1 MSATDDGELPAVFE
15 TASADYDTHSDR
27 DIDRIRSPRRGLKR
41 ISAACQRCR
50 RRKQKCDGRHP
61 VCGSCAA
68 ANVSCV
74 PSDRLVVKTDK
85 ECECDHLRG
94 QVERLKDRVNEL
106 QSRLTMQSRMPS
118 EARSQESQLQIRPAD
133 TGRLNDRPEPDGSVG
148 SLERAYSGRM
158 LLPTFR
164 GLGANGNS
172 ETGFMSSPW
181 QLWQGLAAS
190 DTPPAATPS
199 NTFNLHRDG
208 ISLIEVFFD
217 RRWPQYPVLHRPT
230 FMEQHYIPYCNGQ
243 TRDRLSAF
251 EVHMVLAIG
260 ASEKA
265 RISSDAPISHEFFFE
280 AAVRDLDAV
289 LSAEDIDCIKCLS
302 LLCLFGSNEPQSVNL
317 WYTVG
322 MALRLAVGIDMHR
335 QESLTHKS
343 LLDAEMRKRLFWSLY
358 TMDRSV
364 SISLGRPLGIQ
375 DADITVPLPLL
386 LTDEQVAGPADRAI
400 ANILPD
406 VRDMSA
412 FRHIV
417 ELRQINAGIYTA
429 LHSAGGANMDASN
442 LDSIRQQHYTR
453 LNAWLL
459 SAPRY
464 LAPLSMYQT
473 PEWFQIAYHQAVINL
488 HRPSHASPVSS
499 ADAIRLCADSSISL
513 ISCYNALYAKNKIIY
528 TFVALDS
535 LFMAAV
541 TMLYSIRASSVVR
554 YELTR
559 EVVESNIE
567 TCVRLLSKI
576 SHGKTVGER
585 STQIIRRL
593 GNATLAIF
601 DNGVHAEGE
610 IDTEFMSWFGVRSQN
625 PPRPEYPTPSIDTAW
640 NDLFEHG
647 YDLNSFQNVHLLL

>member
-15 TASADYDTHSDR
+15 SASAYDTHSDR
-27 DIDRIRSPRRGLKR
+27 DTDRIRSPRRGLKR

-61 VCGSCAA
+61 VCGACAA
-68 ANVSCV
+68 ANVPCV
-74 PSDRLVVKTDK
+74 PSDRLVVKVDR

-106 QSRLTMQSRMPS
+106 QTQLAMQSRLPS
-118 EARSQESQLQIRPAD
+118 EARSQESHLQIRSVAD
-133 TGRLNDRPEPDGSVG
+133 RQEPDGSVG
-148 SLERAYSGRM
+148 SLERGYVGRM

-164 GLGANGNS
+164 GLGPNGAS
-172 ETGFMSSPW
+172 ETGFMTGPW
-181 QLWQGLAAS
+181 QLWHGLSAS
-190 DTPPAATPS
+190 ETPPTATS
-199 NTFNLHRDG
+199 STFSLHRDVLG
-208 ISLIEVFFD
+208 LIEVFFD
-217 RRWPQYPVLHRPT
+217 RRWPQYPVLHRPS

-243 TRDRLSAF
+243 VRSRLSAF

-265 RISSDAPISHEFFFE
+265 RISSDAPVSHEVFFE

-289 LSAEDIDCIKCLS
+289 LSADDLDCIRCLS

-335 QESLTHKS
+335 EESMANKT

-375 DADITVPLPLL
+375 DADITIPLPLV
-386 LTDEQVAGPADRAI
+386 LTDEQIAGPADQAI

-417 ELRQINAGIYTA
+417 ELRQINAGIYSA
-429 LHSAGGANMDASN
+429 LHSAGGLNLEGRN
-442 LDSIRQQHYTR
+442 LDAIRQQHYTR

-488 HRPSHASPVSS
+488 HRPSHTSPVSS

-554 YELTR
+554 LELTR
-559 EVVESNIE
+559 EVVEANIE
-567 TCVRLLSKI
+567 SCVRLLSKI
-576 SHGKTVGER
+576 SHGKKVGER

-601 DNGVHAEGE
+601 DNTSHAEGE
-610 IDTEFMSWFGVRSQN
+610 IDTEFMSWFGVKSQN
-625 PPRPEYPTPSIDTAW
+625 PPPRQEYPTPSIDTAW

>member
-1 MSATDDGELPAVFE
+1 MSAADNGELPGIFE
-15 TASADYDTHSDR
+15 TTGYDTHSDK
-27 DIDRIRSPRRGLKR
+27 DSIVVDRIKSPRHGLKR
-41 ISAACQRCR
+41 VSAACQRCR
-50 RRKQKCDGRHP
+50 RRKQKACDGIHP
-61 VCGSCAA
+61 VCGSCLS
-68 ANVSCV
+68 ANVPCV
-74 PSDRLVVKTDK
+74 PSDRLSVRQDR

-94 QVERLKDRVNEL
+94 QVERLKDRVNQL
-106 QSRLTMQSRMPS
+106 QTRLTMQSRLPS
-118 EARSQESQLQIRPAD
+118 EALSQDSMQLRPIQ
-133 TGRLNDRPEPDGSVG
+133 RPEPDGSVA
-148 SLERAYSGRM
+148 SLERGYVGRM

-164 GLGANGNS
+164 GANANGTS
-172 ETGFMSSPW
+172 ETGFRSGPW
-181 QLWQGLAAS
+181 QLWNGLSAS
-190 DTPPAATPS
+190 DTPPTPTS

-208 ISLIEVFFD
+208 IGLIDVFFD
-217 RRWPQYPVLHRPT
+217 RRWPQYPVIHRPT

-243 TRDRLSAF
+243 IQNRLSAF

-265 RISSDAPISHEFFFE
+265 RISSDAPVSHEHFFE
-280 AAVRDLDAV
+280 AAVRDLDCV
-289 LSAEDIDCIKCLS
+289 LAAEDIDCIRCLS

-322 MALRLAVGIDMHR
+322 MALRLAVGIEMHR
-335 QESLTHKS
+335 DESLSQKS

-375 DADITVPLPLL
+375 DADITIPLPLIL
-386 LTDEQVAGPADRAI
+386 SDEQLAGPPDRAI
-400 ANILPD
+400 PNILPD

-417 ELRQINAGIYTA
+417 ELRQINGGIYSA
-429 LHSAGGANMDASN
+429 LHSAGGANLESTN
-442 LDSIRQQHYTR
+442 LDAIRQQHYTR

-535 LFMAAV
+535 LFLAAV
-541 TMLYSIRASSVVR
+541 TMLYSIRASSIVR
-554 YELTR
+554 HELTR

-585 STQIIRRL
+585 SMQIIRRL
-593 GNATLAIF
+593 GNATLAVF
-601 DNGVHAEGE
+601 DNSSYAEAD
-610 IDTEFMSWFGVRSQN
+610 IDTEFMSWFGVKSQN
-625 PPRPEYPTPSIDTAW
+625 PVRPEYPTPSIDTAW

-647 YDLNSFQNVHLLL
+647 YDLTSYQNGHLLL

>member
-1 MSATDDGELPAVFE
+1 MSATDEGELPAVFE
-15 TASADYDTHSDR
+15 NIPTGYDTHSDTA
-27 DIDRIRSPRRGLKR
+27 DRIKSPRHGLKR

-61 VCGSCAA
+61 ICGACAA
-68 ANVSCV
+68 ANVPCV
-74 PSDRLVVKTDK
+74 PSDRLVVRPDR

-106 QSRLTMQSRMPS
+106 QTRLAMQSRLPS
-118 EARSQESQLQIRPAD
+118 EALSQDRQM
-133 TGRLNDRPEPDGSVG
+133 RLDARVEPDGSVA
-148 SLERAYSGRM
+148 SLERGYVGRM

-164 GLGANGNS
+164 PNGTS
-172 ETGFMSSPW
+172 ESGFRSGPW
-181 QLWQGLAAS
+181 QLWNGLSAS
-190 DTPPAATPS
+190 DTPPTATS

-208 ISLIEVFFD
+208 LALIDVFFD

-243 TRDRLSAF
+243 IRDKLSAF

-265 RISSDAPISHEFFFE
+265 RISSDAPVSHEYFFE
-280 AAVRDLDAV
+280 AAARDLDCV
-289 LSAEDIDCIKCLS
+289 LAAEDIDCIRCLS

-335 QESLTHKS
+335 EESLANRS

-375 DADITVPLPLL
+375 DADITIPLPLVL
-386 LTDEQVAGPADRAI
+386 SDEQIAGPSDRAI
-400 ANILPD
+400 PNILPD

-417 ELRQINAGIYTA
+417 ELRQINGGIYSA
-429 LHSAGGANMDASN
+429 LHSAGGANLESSN
-442 LDSIRQQHYTR
+442 LDAIRQQHYTR

-541 TMLYSIRASSVVR
+541 TMLYSIRASSIVR
-554 YELTR
+554 HELTR

-567 TCVRLLSKI
+567 TCVRLVSKI

-601 DNGVHAEGE
+601 DNSSYAEGE
-610 IDTEFMSWFGVRSQN
+610 IDTEFMSWFGVKSQN
-625 PPRPEYPTPSIDTAW
+625 PVRPEYPTPSIDTAW

>member
-15 TASADYDTHSDR
+15 PTSVGYDTHSDR
-27 DIDRIRSPRRGLKR
+27 DTDRIKSPRHGLKR

-61 VCGSCAA
+61 VCGSCAT
-68 ANVSCV
+68 ANVPCV
-74 PSDRLVVKTDK
+74 PSDRLVVKVDR

-106 QSRLTMQSRMPS
+106 QTRLAMQSRLPS
-118 EARSQESQLQIRPAD
+118 EALSQDSHLQIRPAEA
-133 TGRLNDRPEPDGSVG
+133 RRSDRQEPDGSVA
-148 SLERAYSGRM
+148 SLERGYTGRM

-164 GLGANGNS
+164 GLGTNGP
-172 ETGFMSSPW
+172 EAGFKSGPW
-181 QLWQGLAAS
+181 QLWNGLSAS
-190 DTPPAATPS
+190 DTPPTVTS
-199 NTFNLHRDG
+199 STFSLHQDG
-208 ISLIEVFFD
+208 LGLIDIFFD

-230 FMEQHYIPYCNGQ
+230 FMEQHFIPYCNGQ
-243 TRDRLSAF
+243 ISNRLSAF

-265 RISSDAPISHEFFFE
+265 RISSDAPISHEYFFE
-280 AAVRDLDAV
+280 AAVRDLDSV
-289 LSAEDIDCIKCLS
+289 LAADDLDCIRCLS

-335 QESLTHKS
+335 EESLAQKT

-364 SISLGRPLGIQ
+364 SMSLGRPLGIQ
-375 DADITVPLPLL
+375 DADITIPLPLV
-386 LTDEQVAGPADRAI
+386 LTDGQIAGPSEQPI
-400 ANILPD
+400 ANLLPD

-417 ELRQINAGIYTA
+417 ELRQINAGIYSA
-429 LHSAGGANMDASN
+429 LHSAGGANLESAN
-442 LDSIRQQHYTR
+442 LDAIRQQHYTR

-541 TMLYSIRASSVVR
+541 TMLYSIRASSIVR
-554 YELTR
+554 LELTR

-593 GNATLAIF
+593 GNATLSIF
-601 DNGVHAEGE
+601 DNSSFAEGE
-610 IDTEFMSWFGVRSQN
+610 IDTEFMSWFGVKSQN
-625 PPRPEYPTPSIDTAW
+625 PPPRQEYPTPSIDTAW